1 MSQLDSS
8 CCLRGCQTV
17 AQIQGIASLWFIPVL
32 LLSAKQTCPK
42 LLEHCSALWR
52 ILSFCCVTL
61 CCFNSEIHINT
72 VVLHLFCKRQGQ
84 LGLHWCH
91 WGSCLQADVGQQCWW
106 TLPSVFLLHVAVS
119 LLRRVPW
126 ARRKR
131 HKTSGFRN
139 WSCSSFLRWTDVWDW
154 LRPRGLESSDTDY
167 RFSESW
173 SISK

>member
-1 MSQLDSS
+1 MSNCGTNPGHSFALVYPSP
-8 CCLRGCQTV
+8 
-17 AQIQGIASLWFIPVL
+17 APVSKTDLPKVVGTL
-32 LLSAKQTCPK
+32 LC
-42 LLEHCSALWR
+42 ALWR

-119 LLRRVPW
+119 LLRRVRW
-126 ARRKR
+126 TRRKR

-139 WSCSSFLRWTDVWDW
+139 WSCSSFLRMNWCVR
-154 LRPRGLESSDTDY
+154 LAEAKRIRKFRHGLQVFRKLEHQ
-167 RFSESW
+167 
-173 SISK
+173 